1 MNKAIS
7 DRKLDALLT
16 MSVDAIVEK
25 NAESFLEQDYEI
37 VPMPNSL
44 RRKILRMERR
54 ARRKT
59 GLGTVGVGLKRVA
72 AVVLIACTLSFA
84 AAMSVEAVRTAIWNA
99 IVTWYDDYVA
109 ISFRKDG
116 GDNAP
121 ETIVTKKEPKMDGYE
136 REVLIDSSA
145 MYVVSYSSESLQ
157 VVYTQTVLDQNELR
171 IDAKET
177 RGYDVSIG
185 ENVGQIFYADD
196 KNETFIVWDD
206 GEYSFTLECNLTEDA
221 NKVLIEIAETIK

>member
-44 RRKILRMERR
+44 RRKILGMDRR
-54 ARRKT
+54 ARWKNEF
-59 GLGTVGVGLKRVA
+59 GAIGVGFKRVA
-72 AVVLIACTLSFA
+72 AVILIACTLSFA

-116 GDNAP
+116 VSDAP
-121 ETIVTKKEPKMDGYE
+121 ETIVTKKEPMMDGYE
-136 REVLIDSSA
+136 REVLLDSQG
-145 MYVVSYSSESLQ
+145 M
-157 VVYTQTVLDQNELR
+157 
-171 IDAKET
+171 
-177 RGYDVSIG
+177 
-185 ENVGQIFYADD
+185 
-196 KNETFIVWDD
+196 FIVNYVYNDFNVMYSQLVLEENEALFDNTMAALKTVKIGAYEGQLLIAVDKSAIFLMWND
-206 GEYSFTLECNLTEDA
+206 GEYTYTLQTDSDNGREDQ
-221 NKVLIEIAETIK
+221 LIHIAQSVQ

>member
-16 MSVDAIVEK
+16 MSVDTIVEK

-44 RRKILRMERR
+44 RRKILGMDRR
-54 ARRKT
+54 ARWNNEF
-59 GLGTVGVGLKRVA
+59 GAIGVGLKRVA
-72 AVVLIACTLSFA
+72 AVILIACTLSFA

-116 GDNAP
+116 VSDAP
-121 ETIVTKKEPKMDGYE
+121 ETIVTKKEPMMDGYE
-136 REVLIDSSA
+136 REILLDSPT
-145 MYVVSYSSESLQ
+145 MYMVSYSSESLQ

-177 RGYDVSIG
+177 KGYDVSIG
-185 ENVGQIFYADD
+185 GNTGQIFYADD
-196 KNETFIVWDD
+196 KNETLIVWDD
-206 GEYSFTLECNLTEDA
+206 EEYSFMLQCNRTEDVNEA
-221 NKVLIEIAETIK
+221 LIEIAETIK

>member
-44 RRKILRMERR
+44 RRKILGMDRR
-54 ARRKT
+54 ARWKDEF
-59 GLGTVGVGLKRVA
+59 GAIGVGFKRVA
-72 AVVLIACTLSFA
+72 AVILIACTLSFA

-116 GDNAP
+116 VGDAP
-121 ETIVTKKEPKMDGYE
+121 ETIVTKKEPMMDGYE
-136 REVLIDSSA
+136 REVLLDSQG
-145 MYVVSYSSESLQ
+145 M
-157 VVYTQTVLDQNELR
+157 
-171 IDAKET
+171 
-177 RGYDVSIG
+177 
-185 ENVGQIFYADD
+185 
-196 KNETFIVWDD
+196 FIVNYVYNDFNVMYSQLVLEENEALFDNTMAVLKTVKIGAYEGQLLIAADKSTIFLMWND
-206 GEYSFTLECNLTEDA
+206 GEYAYTLQTDSDNGRDDQ
-221 NKVLIEIAETIK
+221 LIHIAQSVQ

>member
-25 NAESFLEQDYEI
+25 NAESFLEQDYGI

-44 RRKILRMERR
+44 RRKILRMNRR
-54 ARRKT
+54 ARWKDEF
-59 GLGTVGVGLKRVA
+59 GAIGVGFKRVA
-72 AVVLIACTLSFA
+72 AVILIACTLSFA

-116 GDNAP
+116 VSDAP
-121 ETIVTKKEPKMDGYE
+121 ETIVIKKEPEMDGYE
-136 REVLIDSSA
+136 REVLLDSPT
-145 MYVVSYSSESLQ
+145 MYMVSYSSESCL

-171 IDAKET
+171 IDAKKT
-177 RGYDVSIG
+177 SGYDISIG
-185 ENVGQIFYADD
+185 ENAGQIFYADD
-196 KNETFIVWDD
+196 KNETFIVWND
-206 GEYSFTLECNLTEDA
+206 GEYSFTLQCDLTEYAD
-221 NKVLIEIAETIK
+221 KVLTEIAETIK

>member
-44 RRKILRMERR
+44 RRKILGMDRR
-54 ARRKT
+54 ARWKNEF
-59 GLGTVGVGLKRVA
+59 GAIGVGFKRVA
-72 AVVLIACTLSFA
+72 AVILIASTLSFA

-116 GDNAP
+116 VSDAP
-121 ETIVTKKEPKMDGYE
+121 ETIVTKKEPEMDGYE
-136 REVLIDSSA
+136 REVLLDSQG
-145 MYVVSYSSESLQ
+145 M
-157 VVYTQTVLDQNELR
+157 
-171 IDAKET
+171 
-177 RGYDVSIG
+177 
-185 ENVGQIFYADD
+185 
-196 KNETFIVWDD
+196 FIVNYVYNDFNVMYSQLVLEENEALFDNTMAALKTVKIGAYEGQLLIAADKSAIFLMWND
-206 GEYSFTLECNLTEDA
+206 GDYTYTLQTDSDNGREDQ
-221 NKVLIEIAETIK
+221 LIHIAQSVQ

>member
-25 NAESFLEQDYEI
+25 NAESFLEKDYEI

-44 RRKILRMERR
+44 RRKILGMDRR
-54 ARRKT
+54 ARWEDEF
-59 GLGTVGVGLKRVA
+59 GAIGVGFKRVA
-72 AVVLIACTLSFA
+72 AVILIVCTLSFA

-116 GDNAP
+116 VGDAP
-121 ETIVTKKEPKMDGYE
+121 ETIVTKKEPVMDGYE
-136 REVLIDSSA
+136 REVLLDSQG
-145 MYVVSYSSESLQ
+145 M
-157 VVYTQTVLDQNELR
+157 
-171 IDAKET
+171 
-177 RGYDVSIG
+177 
-185 ENVGQIFYADD
+185 
-196 KNETFIVWDD
+196 FIVNYVYNDFNVMYSQLVLEENEALFDNTMAVLKTVKIGAYEGQLLIAADKSAIFLMWND
-206 GEYSFTLECNLTEDA
+206 GEYAYTLQTDSDNGRDDQ
-221 NKVLIEIAETIK
+221 LIHIAQSVQ

>member
-44 RRKILRMERR
+44 RRKILGMDRR
-54 ARRKT
+54 ARWKDEF
-59 GLGTVGVGLKRVA
+59 GAIGVGFKRVA
-72 AVVLIACTLSFA
+72 AVILIVCTLSFA

-116 GDNAP
+116 VGDAP
-121 ETIVTKKEPKMDGYE
+121 ETIVTKKEPMMDGYE
-136 REVLIDSSA
+136 REVLLDSQG
-145 MYVVSYSSESLQ
+145 M
-157 VVYTQTVLDQNELR
+157 
-171 IDAKET
+171 
-177 RGYDVSIG
+177 
-185 ENVGQIFYADD
+185 
-196 KNETFIVWDD
+196 FIVNYVYNDFNVMYSQLVLEENEALFDNTMAVLKTVKIGAYEGQLLIAADKSAIFLMWND
-206 GEYSFTLECNLTEDA
+206 GEYAYTLQTDSDNGRDDQ
-221 NKVLIEIAETIK
+221 LIHIAQSVQ

>member
-44 RRKILRMERR
+44 RRKILGMDRR
-54 ARRKT
+54 ARWKNEF
-59 GLGTVGVGLKRVA
+59 GAIGVGFKRVA
-72 AVVLIACTLSFA
+72 TVILIVCTLSFA

-116 GDNAP
+116 VGDAP
-121 ETIVTKKEPKMDGYE
+121 ETIVTKKEPMMDGYE
-136 REVLIDSSA
+136 REVLLDSPT
-145 MYVVSYSSESLQ
+145 MYMVSYSSESCQ

-171 IDAKET
+171 IDDKKT
-177 RGYDVSIG
+177 SGYDISIG
-185 ENVGQIFYADD
+185 ENAGQIFYADD
-196 KNETFIVWDD
+196 KNETFIVWND
-206 GEYSFTLECNLTEDA
+206 GEYSFTLQCDLMEYADKVLTE
-221 NKVLIEIAETIK
+221 IAATIK

>member
-25 NAESFLEQDYEI
+25 NAESFLKQDYEI

-44 RRKILRMERR
+44 RRKILRMDCR
-54 ARRKT
+54 ARWKNEF
-59 GLGTVGVGLKRVA
+59 GAIGVGFKRVA
-72 AVVLIACTLSFA
+72 AVIMIVCTLSFA

-116 GDNAP
+116 GDDAP
-121 ETIVTKKEPKMDGYE
+121 ETIVTKKEPRMDGYE
-136 REVLIDSSA
+136 REVLLDSPG

-157 VVYTQTVLDQNELR
+157 VMYTQATIDQYEAK
-171 IDAKET
+171 IDGKET
-177 RGYDVSIG
+177 RGYGVDIG
-185 ENVGQIFYADD
+185 EIRGNVVYAND
-196 KNETFIVWDD
+196 KTETFLVWND
-206 GEYSFTLECNLTEDA
+206 GEYSFILQCNRIENCD
-221 NKVLIEIAETIK
+221 KVLIEIAKTIK

>member
-44 RRKILRMERR
+44 RRKILGMDRR
-54 ARRKT
+54 ARWKDEF
-59 GLGTVGVGLKRVA
+59 GAIGVGFKRVA
-72 AVVLIACTLSFA
+72 AVILIACTLSFA

-116 GDNAP
+116 VGDAP
-121 ETIVTKKEPKMDGYE
+121 ETIVTKKEPMMDGYE
-136 REVLIDSSA
+136 REVLLDSQG
-145 MYVVSYSSESLQ
+145 M
-157 VVYTQTVLDQNELR
+157 
-171 IDAKET
+171 
-177 RGYDVSIG
+177 
-185 ENVGQIFYADD
+185 
-196 KNETFIVWDD
+196 FIVNYVYNDFNVMYSQLVLEENEALFDNTMAVLKTVKIGAYEGQLLIAADKSAIFLMWND
-206 GEYSFTLECNLTEDA
+206 GEYTYTLQTDSDNGREDQ
-221 NKVLIEIAETIK
+221 LIHIAQSVQ

>member
-44 RRKILRMERR
+44 RRKILGMDRR
-54 ARRKT
+54 ARWKDEF
-59 GLGTVGVGLKRVA
+59 GAIGVGFKRVA
-72 AVVLIACTLSFA
+72 AVILIACTLSFA

-116 GDNAP
+116 VSDAP
-121 ETIVTKKEPKMDGYE
+121 ETIVTKKEPEMDGYE
-136 REVLIDSSA
+136 REVLLDSQG
-145 MYVVSYSSESLQ
+145 M
-157 VVYTQTVLDQNELR
+157 
-171 IDAKET
+171 
-177 RGYDVSIG
+177 
-185 ENVGQIFYADD
+185 
-196 KNETFIVWDD
+196 FIVNYVYNDFNVMYSQLVLEENEALFDNTMAALKTVKIGAYEGQLLIAADKSAIFLMWND
-206 GEYSFTLECNLTEDA
+206 GEYTYTLQTDSDNGREDQ
-221 NKVLIEIAETIK
+221 LIHIAQSVQ

>member
-44 RRKILRMERR
+44 RRKILGMDRR
-54 ARRKT
+54 ARWKNEF
-59 GLGTVGVGLKRVA
+59 GAIGVGLKRVA
-72 AVVLIACTLSFA
+72 AVILIVCTLSFA

-116 GDNAP
+116 VSDAP
-121 ETIVTKKEPKMDGYE
+121 ETIVTKKEPMMDGYE
-136 REVLIDSSA
+136 REVLLDSQG
-145 MYVVSYSSESLQ
+145 M
-157 VVYTQTVLDQNELR
+157 
-171 IDAKET
+171 
-177 RGYDVSIG
+177 
-185 ENVGQIFYADD
+185 
-196 KNETFIVWDD
+196 FIVNYVYNDFNVMYSQLVLEENEALFDNTMAALKTVKIGAYEGQLLIAVDKSAIFLMWND
-206 GEYSFTLECNLTEDA
+206 GEYTYTLQTDSDNGREDQ
-221 NKVLIEIAETIK
+221 LIHIAQSVR

>member
-44 RRKILRMERR
+44 RRKILGMDRR
-54 ARRKT
+54 ARWKDEF
-59 GLGTVGVGLKRVA
+59 GAIGVGFKRVA
-72 AVVLIACTLSFA
+72 AVILIVCTLSFA

-116 GDNAP
+116 VGDAP
-121 ETIVTKKEPKMDGYE
+121 ETIVTKKEPMMDGYE
-136 REVLIDSSA
+136 REVLLDSQG
-145 MYVVSYSSESLQ
+145 M
-157 VVYTQTVLDQNELR
+157 
-171 IDAKET
+171 
-177 RGYDVSIG
+177 
-185 ENVGQIFYADD
+185 
-196 KNETFIVWDD
+196 FIVNYVYNDFNVMYSQLVLEENEALFDNTMAVLKTVKIGAYEGQLLIAADKSTIFLMWND
-206 GEYSFTLECNLTEDA
+206 GEYAYTLQTDSDNGRDDQ
-221 NKVLIEIAETIK
+221 LIHIAQSVQ

>member
-44 RRKILRMERR
+44 RRKILGMDRR
-54 ARRKT
+54 ARWKNEF
-59 GLGTVGVGLKRVA
+59 GAIGVGFKRVA
-72 AVVLIACTLSFA
+72 AVILIVCTLSFA

-116 GDNAP
+116 VGDAP
-121 ETIVTKKEPKMDGYE
+121 ETIVTKKEPVMDGYE
-136 REVLIDSSA
+136 REVLLDSQG
-145 MYVVSYSSESLQ
+145 M
-157 VVYTQTVLDQNELR
+157 
-171 IDAKET
+171 
-177 RGYDVSIG
+177 
-185 ENVGQIFYADD
+185 
-196 KNETFIVWDD
+196 FIVNYVYNDFNVMYSQLVLEENEALFDNTMAVLKTVKIGAYEGQLLIAADKSTIFLMWND
-206 GEYSFTLECNLTEDA
+206 GEYAYTLQTDSDNGREDQ
-221 NKVLIEIAETIK
+221 LIHIAQSVQ

>member
-25 NAESFLEQDYEI
+25 NAESFFEQDYEI

-44 RRKILRMERR
+44 RRKILGMDRR
-54 ARRKT
+54 ARWKNEF
-59 GLGTVGVGLKRVA
+59 GAIGVGLKRVA
-72 AVVLIACTLSFA
+72 AVILIVCTLSFA

-116 GDNAP
+116 VSDAP
-121 ETIVTKKEPKMDGYE
+121 ETIVTKKEPEMDGYE
-136 REVLIDSSA
+136 REVLLDSQG
-145 MYVVSYSSESLQ
+145 M
-157 VVYTQTVLDQNELR
+157 
-171 IDAKET
+171 
-177 RGYDVSIG
+177 
-185 ENVGQIFYADD
+185 
-196 KNETFIVWDD
+196 FIVNYVYNDFNVMYSQLVLEENEALFDNTMAALKTVKIGAYEGQLLIAADKSAIFLMWND
-206 GEYSFTLECNLTEDA
+206 GEYTYTLQTDSDNGREDQ
-221 NKVLIEIAETIK
+221 LIHIAQSVQ

>member
-44 RRKILRMERR
+44 RRKILGMDRR
-54 ARRKT
+54 ARWKNEF
-59 GLGTVGVGLKRVA
+59 GAIGVGLKRVA
-72 AVVLIACTLSFA
+72 AVILIVCTLSFA

-109 ISFRKDG
+109 ISFRNDG
-116 GDNAP
+116 VGDAP
-121 ETIVTKKEPKMDGYE
+121 ETIVIKKEPMMDGYE
-136 REVLIDSSA
+136 REVLLDSPT
-145 MYVVSYSSESLQ
+145 MYVLSYSSDSFEI
-157 VVYTQTVLDQNELR
+157 VFTQAILDQYKVWVDGKDTDDE
-171 IDAKET
+171 
-177 RGYDVSIG
+177 YV
-185 ENVGQIFYADD
+185 NVGDYKGQIFYAAD
-196 KNETFIVWDD
+196 KTETFLIWND
-206 GEYSFTLECNLTEDA
+206 GEYSFVLQCNRTEDVNEA
-221 NKVLIEIAETIK
+221 LIEIAETIK

>member
-44 RRKILRMERR
+44 RRKILGMDRR
-54 ARRKT
+54 ARWKNEF
-59 GLGTVGVGLKRVA
+59 GAIGVGLKRVA
-72 AVVLIACTLSFA
+72 AVILIVCTLSFA

-116 GDNAP
+116 VSDAP
-121 ETIVTKKEPKMDGYE
+121 ETIVTKKEPEMDGYE
-136 REVLIDSSA
+136 REVLLDSQG
-145 MYVVSYSSESLQ
+145 M
-157 VVYTQTVLDQNELR
+157 
-171 IDAKET
+171 
-177 RGYDVSIG
+177 
-185 ENVGQIFYADD
+185 
-196 KNETFIVWDD
+196 FIVNYVYNDFNVMYSQLVLEENEALFDNTMAALKTVKIGAYEGQLLIAADKSAIFLMWND
-206 GEYSFTLECNLTEDA
+206 GEYTYTLQTDSDNGREDQ
-221 NKVLIEIAETIK
+221 LIHIAQSVQ

>member
-44 RRKILRMERR
+44 RRKILGMDRR
-54 ARRKT
+54 ARWKNEF
-59 GLGTVGVGLKRVA
+59 GAIGVGFKRVA
-72 AVVLIACTLSFA
+72 AVILIVCTLSFA

-116 GDNAP
+116 VSDAP
-121 ETIVTKKEPKMDGYE
+121 ETIVTKKEPMMDGYE
-136 REVLIDSSA
+136 REVLLDSQG
-145 MYVVSYSSESLQ
+145 M
-157 VVYTQTVLDQNELR
+157 
-171 IDAKET
+171 
-177 RGYDVSIG
+177 
-185 ENVGQIFYADD
+185 
-196 KNETFIVWDD
+196 FIVNYVYNDFNVMYSQLVLEENEALFDNTMAALKTVKIGAYEGQLLIAVDKSAIFLMWND
-206 GEYSFTLECNLTEDA
+206 GEYTYTLQTDSDNGREDQ
-221 NKVLIEIAETIK
+221 LIHIAQSVQ

>member
-44 RRKILRMERR
+44 RRKILGMDRR
-54 ARRKT
+54 ARWKNEF
-59 GLGTVGVGLKRVA
+59 GAIGVGFKRVA
-72 AVVLIACTLSFA
+72 AVILIACA

-116 GDNAP
+116 VGDAP
-121 ETIVTKKEPKMDGYE
+121 ETIVTKKEPMMDGYE
-136 REVLIDSSA
+136 REVLLDSPT
-145 MYVVSYSSESLQ
+145 MYMVSYSSESCQ

-171 IDAKET
+171 IDAKKT
-177 RGYDVSIG
+177 SGYDISIG
-185 ENVGQIFYADD
+185 ENAGQIFYADD
-196 KNETFIVWDD
+196 KNETFIVWND
-206 GEYSFTLECNLTEDA
+206 GEYSFTLQCNRTEDVNEA
-221 NKVLIEIAETIK
+221 LIEIAETIK

>member
-44 RRKILRMERR
+44 RRKILGMDRR
-54 ARRKT
+54 ARWKNEF
-59 GLGTVGVGLKRVA
+59 GAIGVGLKRVA
-72 AVVLIACTLSFA
+72 AVILIASTLSFA

-116 GDNAP
+116 VSDAP
-121 ETIVTKKEPKMDGYE
+121 ETIVTKKEPMMDGYE
-136 REVLIDSSA
+136 REVLLDSQG
-145 MYVVSYSSESLQ
+145 M
-157 VVYTQTVLDQNELR
+157 
-171 IDAKET
+171 
-177 RGYDVSIG
+177 
-185 ENVGQIFYADD
+185 
-196 KNETFIVWDD
+196 FIVNYVYNDFNVMYSQLVLEENEALFDNTMAVLKTVKIGAYEGQLLIAADKSTIFLMWND
-206 GEYSFTLECNLTEDA
+206 GEYAYTLQTDSDNGREDQ
-221 NKVLIEIAETIK
+221 LIHIAQSVQ

>member
-44 RRKILRMERR
+44 RRKILGMDRR
-54 ARRKT
+54 ARWKNEF
-59 GLGTVGVGLKRVA
+59 GAIGVGLKRVA
-72 AVVLIACTLSFA
+72 AVILIVCTLSFA

-116 GDNAP
+116 VGDAP
-121 ETIVTKKEPKMDGYE
+121 EAIVIKKEPMMDGYE
-136 REVLIDSSA
+136 REVLLDSQG
-145 MYVVSYSSESLQ
+145 M
-157 VVYTQTVLDQNELR
+157 
-171 IDAKET
+171 
-177 RGYDVSIG
+177 
-185 ENVGQIFYADD
+185 
-196 KNETFIVWDD
+196 FIVNYVYNDFNVMYSQLVLEENEALFDNTMAALKTVKIGAYEGQLLIAADKSAIFLMWND
-206 GEYSFTLECNLTEDA
+206 GDYTYTLQTDSDNGREDQ
-221 NKVLIEIAETIK
+221 LIHIAQSVQ

>member
-44 RRKILRMERR
+44 RRKILGMDRR
-54 ARRKT
+54 ARWKDEF
-59 GLGTVGVGLKRVA
+59 GAIGVGFKRVA
-72 AVVLIACTLSFA
+72 AVILIACTLSFA

-116 GDNAP
+116 VGDAP
-121 ETIVTKKEPKMDGYE
+121 ETIVTKKEPMMDGYE
-136 REVLIDSSA
+136 REVLLDSQG
-145 MYVVSYSSESLQ
+145 M
-157 VVYTQTVLDQNELR
+157 
-171 IDAKET
+171 
-177 RGYDVSIG
+177 
-185 ENVGQIFYADD
+185 
-196 KNETFIVWDD
+196 FIVNYVYNDFNVMYSQLVLEENEALFDNTMAALKTVKIGAYEGQLLIAADKSAIFLMWND
-206 GEYSFTLECNLTEDA
+206 GEYTYTLQTDSDNGREDQ
-221 NKVLIEIAETIK
+221 LIHIAQSVQ

>member
-44 RRKILRMERR
+44 RRKILGMDHR
-54 ARRKT
+54 ARWKDEF
-59 GLGTVGVGLKRVA
+59 GAIGVGFKRVA
-72 AVVLIACTLSFA
+72 AVILIACTLSFA

-116 GDNAP
+116 VGDAP
-121 ETIVTKKEPKMDGYE
+121 ETIVTKKEPMMDGYE
-136 REVLIDSSA
+136 REVLLDSQG
-145 MYVVSYSSESLQ
+145 M
-157 VVYTQTVLDQNELR
+157 
-171 IDAKET
+171 
-177 RGYDVSIG
+177 
-185 ENVGQIFYADD
+185 
-196 KNETFIVWDD
+196 FIVNYVYNDFNVLYSQLVLEENEALFDNTMAALKTVKIGAYEGQLLIAADKSAIFLMWND
-206 GEYSFTLECNLTEDA
+206 GEYTYTLQTDSDNGREDQ
-221 NKVLIEIAETIK
+221 LIHIAQSVQ